1 MPEVDVV
8 IQGKAYFSP
17 ETIGGGPV
25 YPGGPTPAPPIYPG
39 GGGGSPEHPIDLP
52 PISGGG
58 PISPTPPIYGPPPGS
73 AQLPVFPPL
82 PPYPPVIGGGPI
94 APPGQPGVPTL
105 PIWTPPGVPTHPIAG
120 MPSVELPIYIPPQGG
135 PGTPA
140 NPIAPGGVVWG
151 WHPRYGWIPVY
162 TGAIPLPSPTK

>member
-8 IQGKAYFSP
+8 IKGRAYFSP
-17 ETIGGGPV
+17 ESIGGGPV
-25 YPGGPTPAPPIYPG
+25 YPPGVPTPPIYYPPEG
-39 GGGGSPEHPIDLP
+39 GGGTPEHPIYLP
-52 PISGGG
+52 PITGGG
-58 PISPTPPIYGPPPGS
+58 PISPTPPIYGPPPGV

-94 APPGQPGVPTL
+94 APPGSPGMPTF

-120 MPSVELPIYIPPQGG
+120 APPSVELPIYIPPQGG
-135 PGTPA
+135 PGNPA
-140 NPIAPGGVVWG
+140 QPIQPTQVVWG

-162 TGAIPLPSPTK
+162 VGALPL